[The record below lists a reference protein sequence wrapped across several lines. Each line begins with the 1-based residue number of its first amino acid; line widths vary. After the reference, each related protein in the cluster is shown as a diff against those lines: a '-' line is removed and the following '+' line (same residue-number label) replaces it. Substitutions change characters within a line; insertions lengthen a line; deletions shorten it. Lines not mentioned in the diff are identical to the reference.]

1 MMERKS
7 PICILLPM
15 VISLFLATGL
25 CGCQNDDYPEK
36 VVQPDDIVRSRYSSF
51 FNSETSRF
59 FTADDHDRVYVID
72 SQEDLRKY
80 YKGGSQLP
88 QIGLNGNTLILGK
101 LSTKDVSC
109 SIENRIFKIKDV
121 VGTMHVELYPLG
133 YGGWPEDEK
142 YVYFWDLYPKKL
154 LDKVNVKKVYLDNPN
169 LKELTET
176 SLFGKNIPVKR
187 VKRSSLPSW
196 LVEKISSLSAEYAY
210 EGKWNKNTVYVIE
223 SYRIKSNYDPNIDFL
238 IAPPGTVIFDS
249 KGNTITDNISNELTD
264 LKCIYYASHI

>member
-1 MMERKS
+1 
-7 PICILLPM
+7 
-15 VISLFLATGL
+15 
-25 CGCQNDDYPEK
+25 
-36 VVQPDDIVRSRYSSF
+36 
-51 FNSETSRF
+51 
-59 FTADDHDRVYVID
+59 
-72 SQEDLRKY
+72 
-80 YKGGSQLP
+80 
-88 QIGLNGNTLILGK
+88 
-101 LSTKDVSC
+101 
-109 SIENRIFKIKDV
+109 
-121 VGTMHVELYPLG
+121 
-133 YGGWPEDEK
+133 
-142 YVYFWDLYPKKL
+142 
-154 LDKVNVKKVYLDNPN
+154 VNVKKVYLDNPN